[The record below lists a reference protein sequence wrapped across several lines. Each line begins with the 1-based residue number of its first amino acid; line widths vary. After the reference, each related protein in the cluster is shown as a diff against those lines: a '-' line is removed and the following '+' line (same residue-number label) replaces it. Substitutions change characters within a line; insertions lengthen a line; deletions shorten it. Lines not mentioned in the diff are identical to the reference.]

1 MDFFDTDQPWLL
13 FKHPIVRELA
23 FSIASPPLLAHWPE
37 LLALATNHLT
47 PAQDIELPDDSFWQ
61 LHFVNYLPRL
71 QQLDAHPLPL
81 EQHMLT
87 LRNTRLGIRFE
98 HLLAFWLQDSAYHPF
113 TLLGQ
118 GIKRMEGQRTL
129 GEIDFLILNQDTQKI
144 EHWEVAIKFYLGED
158 SLQAEH
164 WLGPN
169 RRDSLDRKLKHLCQH
184 QFNVSHTNDHT
195 INLRRA
201 IVKGRLFYP
210 AGTAVH
216 CPEWSTP
223 QHLTGF
229 WGYTV
234 PPAPAGFKW
243 RYASR
248 QEWMVENTHFSSN
261 EMPQNAKSIHYPV
274 YWRNGL
280 YLLLNAENK
289 VVLHFMLRITDKS
302 HKSLNNHNTLKPNPN
317 AADIFN
323 QISII

>member
-1 MDFFDTDQPWLL
+1 MNFFGTDQPWLL

-37 LLALATNHLT
+37 SLALATNHLN

-61 LHFVNYLPRL
+61 QHFVNYLPRL
-71 QQLDAHPLPL
+71 QQLEAHPLAL

-129 GEIDFLILNQDTQKI
+129 GEIDFLILNQDTQNI

-158 SLQAEH
+158 NLQAEH

-201 IVKGRLFYP
+201 IV
-210 AGTAVH
+210 
-216 CPEWSTP
+216 
-223 QHLTGF
+223 
-229 WGYTV
+229 
-234 PPAPAGFKW
+234 
-243 RYASR
+243 
-248 QEWMVENTHFSSN
+248 
-261 EMPQNAKSIHYPV
+261 
-274 YWRNGL
+274 
-280 YLLLNAENK
+280 
-289 VVLHFMLRITDKS
+289 
-302 HKSLNNHNTLKPNPN
+302 
-317 AADIFN
+317 
-323 QISII
+323 